1 MKKVSRFVGVALLCS
16 CAPAPY
22 TAYQYDNGADY
33 VREGLYRIVDA
44 QGKMGYADEQG
55 RVVIAPRFAFGFPF
69 EQGRAKVTDS
79 GRETVVPGSGGEYR
93 VWQSDDWYYIDRT
106 GTRLE

>member
-69 EQGRAKVTDS
+69 EQGRAKGRIPAGKPSCPVPAASIAS
-79 GRETVVPGSGGEYR
+79 GKAT
-93 VWQSDDWYYIDRT
+93 T
-106 GTRLE
+106 GIT